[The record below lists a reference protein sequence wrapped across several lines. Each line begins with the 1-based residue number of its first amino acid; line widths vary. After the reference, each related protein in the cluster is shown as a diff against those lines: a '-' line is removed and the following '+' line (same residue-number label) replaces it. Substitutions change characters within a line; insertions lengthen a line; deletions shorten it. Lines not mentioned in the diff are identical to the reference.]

1 MAQVS
6 TNSEIDEN
14 RMLAP
19 ASFGRCF
26 VGTISAPRNNL
37 RASHKTI
44 GKNAANG
51 AKQPINLAPGRQ

>member
-1 MAQVS
+1 MVKVN
-6 TNSEIDEN
+6 TNNETDEN

-26 VGTISAPRNNL
+26 VGTISAPRTNL
-37 RASHKTI
+37 RASYKTI